1 MRPPDFVRRPAVSAA
16 IALGL
21 AAVVV
26 AGLALVAWRLDL
38 FEIRSGTPLSSV
50 AAAFDI
56 PPSFPGY
63 AWTRDGSTV
72 SQFELVTSAGP
83 GHCGWESATYL
94 TIGWP
99 PGTVSSSAAGARLY
113 IRDPHGVVGGSYR
126 DGLVLHATLPPDA
139 RPTGHRHGSIAIY
152 VSPSDQ
158 DQSIYVVGPGAAERW
173 PRSDPMTLCQ

>member
-1 MRPPDFVRRPAVSAA
+1 LIIRSRAT
-16 IALGL
+16 ALGL
-21 AAVVV
+21 TAVFLVGFAIAAWRFDL
-26 AGLALVAWRLDL
+26 LAL
-38 FEIRSGTPLSSV
+38 RSGTPVSSV
-50 AAAFDI
+50 AAAFDL
-56 PPSFPGY
+56 PPSYPGY
-63 AWTRDGSTV
+63 RWPRDGSTV

-83 GHCGWESATYL
+83 DHCGWESATYL

-126 DGLVLHATLPPDA
+126 DGLVLHASLPPDA

-158 DQSIYVVGPGAAERW
+158 DRAIYVVGAGGAERW
-173 PRSDPMTLCQ
+173 PRSDPMTLCA

>member
-1 MRPPDFVRRPAVSAA
+1 MRTRVTTLA
-16 IALGL
+16 L
-21 AAVVV
+21 AAVAVV
-26 AGLALVAWRLDL
+26 GVVLVAWRLDL
-38 FEIRSGTPLSSV
+38 FEMRSGTPISSV
-50 AAAFDI
+50 AAAFDL

-63 AWTRDGSTV
+63 AWTRDGTIV
-72 SQFELVTSAGP
+72 GEFELVTAAGP

-99 PGTVSSSAAGARLY
+99 PGTVAASAAGARLY
-113 IRDPHGVVGGSYR
+113 IRDPLGVVGTLYR
-126 DGLVLHATLPPDA
+126 DGLVRHASLPPEA

-158 DQSIYVVGPGAAERW
+158 DRAIYVVGADGAERW